1 MSDLTPQQI
10 VLLAAKS
17 KLTRP
22 TIFDSDLQIRES
34 ISKETEDALILL
46 SPEKR
51 NQASQYVKAF
61 ADKEDRADEV
71 SKVLQLFSDQQKDNA
86 EDCAVEIGVAFQK
99 FQEFKSSL
107 FGTGNDLFVR
117 GLSPL
122 LKALNVG
129 LGKLKHQ
136 HDRYNYDQLHLVAAN
151 SNAQPNLTLSQ
162 KKELLSWVAV
172 LVSYS

>member
-1 MSDLTPQQI
+1 MPDLTSQQTALI
-10 VLLAAKS
+10 AAKS

-22 TIFDSDLQIRES
+22 SVFDSDLQIRAS

-46 SPEKR
+46 SPEQR
-51 NQASQYVKAF
+51 NQASQYLKAF
-61 ADKEDRADEV
+61 ADKEDRANDL
-71 SKVLQLFSDQQKDNA
+71 SDVLQLFSDQQSANA
-86 EDCAVEIGVAFQK
+86 EASAVEIGVAFQK
-99 FQEFKSSL
+99 FAVFKSAL
-107 FGTGNDLFVR
+107 FGSGNDLFVR

-136 HDRYNYDQLHLVAAN
+136 HDRYNYDQLHLLAAN
-151 SNAQPNLTLSQ
+151 SNAQPNLTLNQ